1 LSGREDQGMR
11 TDRHVTSDARGVAA
25 RVRPHARGRR
35 QAGGMLAL
43 AVLAVAALVLAGRL
57 VGQPSTAGV
66 VVEGV
71 AAVGRPAPRVELPG
85 LRGGRVR
92 LASLRG
98 RPVVLNFWASWCPP
112 CLAEMPELERAHR
125 RLGDRVAF
133 LGVNQRD
140 QARAAEELAR
150 STGVTYPLAVDVA
163 GRAFDAF
170 GGLGMPTTVLI
181 GADGTVA
188 DIVAGQLDQALL
200 LERIRRALG
209 VA

>member
-1 LSGREDQGMR
+1 MR
-11 TDRHVTSDARGVAA
+11 TDRHAASHGRGVAGQS
-25 RVRPHARGRR
+25 RPGARGPRR
-35 QAGGMLAL
+35 VGVVLAL
-43 AVLAVAALVLAGRL
+43 ALLAAALVLAGRL

-71 AAVGRPAPRVELPG
+71 AVVGRPAPRVELPG

-92 LASLRG
+92 LAELRG

-112 CLAEMPELERAHR
+112 CLAEMPEFERVHR
-125 RLGDRVAF
+125 RLGGRVAF

-140 QARAAEELAR
+140 QPRAAEELAGR
-150 STGVTYPLAVDVA
+150 TGVTYPLAVDVA
-163 GRAFDAF
+163 GQAFDAF

-188 DIVAGQLDQALL
+188 DVFAGQLDETLL
-200 LERIRRALG
+200 RERIQAILG
-209 VA
+209 VS

>member
-1 LSGREDQGMR
+1 MR
-11 TDRHVTSDARGVAA
+11 TDRQASADARGVAGRA
-25 RVRPHARGRR
+25 RPR
-35 QAGGMLAL
+35 AGGLQRVGVVLAL
-43 AVLAVAALVLAGRL
+43 AVLAVAALVVAGRL

-92 LASLRG
+92 LTDLRG

-112 CLAEMPELERAHR
+112 CLAEMPEFQRVHR

-140 QARAAEELAR
+140 QLQAAEQLAR
-150 STGVTYPLAVDVA
+150 SSGVTYPLAVDST

-188 DIVAGQLDQALL
+188 DIFAGQLDETLL
-200 LERIRRALG
+200 RERIRRALG
-209 VA
+209 VS

>member
-1 LSGREDQGMR
+1 MS
-11 TDRHVTSDARGVAA
+11 TDRQASADAQGVAGRA
-25 RVRPHARGRR
+25 RPR
-35 QAGGMLAL
+35 AGGLQRVGVVLAL
-43 AVLAVAALVLAGRL
+43 AVSAVAALVVAGRL
-57 VGQPSTAGV
+57 VGQPSTTAGV

-92 LASLRG
+92 LADLRG

-112 CLAEMPELERAHR
+112 CLAEMPESQRVHQ

-140 QARAAEELAR
+140 QLQAAEQLAR
-150 STGVTYPLAVDVA
+150 SSGVTYPLAVDSA

-188 DIVAGQLDQALL
+188 DIFAGQLDETLL
-200 LERIRRALG
+200 RERIRRALG
-209 VA
+209 VS

>member
-1 LSGREDQGMR
+1 MSTGRRATSHASGVGAHARPG
-11 TDRHVTSDARGVAA
+11 ARGLQ
-25 RVRPHARGRR
+25 RVGVVV
-35 QAGGMLAL
+35 AL
-43 AVLAVAALVLAGRL
+43 AVLTVAALVV
-57 VGQPSTAGV
+57 VGQPATTGV

-71 AAVGRPAPRVELPG
+71 AVVGQPAPRVELPG

-92 LASLRG
+92 LADPRG

-112 CLAEMPELERAHR
+112 CLAEMPEFERVHR
-125 RLGDRVAF
+125 RLGDQVAF

-140 QARAAEELAR
+140 ELQAAEELAR
-150 STGVTYPLAVDVA
+150 SSGVTYPLAVDPA

-181 GADGTVA
+181 RADGTVA
-188 DIVAGQLDQALL
+188 DIVAGQLDERLL
-200 LERIRRALG
+200 SERIRRVLE

>member
-1 LSGREDQGMR
+1 MS
-11 TDRHVTSDARGVAA
+11 TDRQASADARGVAGRA
-25 RVRPHARGRR
+25 RPR
-35 QAGGMLAL
+35 AGGLQRVGVVLAL
-43 AVLAVAALVLAGRL
+43 AVLAVAALVVAGRL
-57 VGQPSTAGV
+57 VGQPSTTAGV

-92 LASLRG
+92 LADLRG

-112 CLAEMPELERAHR
+112 CLAEMPEFQRVHR
-125 RLGDRVAF
+125 QLGDRVAF

-140 QARAAEELAR
+140 QRAAEQLAR
-150 STGVTYPLAVDVA
+150 SSGVTYPLAVDPA

-188 DIVAGQLDQALL
+188 DIFAGQLDETLL
-200 LERIRRALG
+200 RERIRRALG
-209 VA
+209 VS

>member
-1 LSGREDQGMR
+1 MS
-11 TDRHVTSDARGVAA
+11 TDRHAASEAHGVSDHARPRARGLR
-25 RVRPHARGRR
+25 RVGVV
-35 QAGGMLAL
+35 LAL
-43 AVLAVAALVLAGRL
+43 AVLAAAALVLAGRL
-57 VGQPSTAGV
+57 LGPPSTAAGV
-66 VVEGV
+66 VVEGRAV
-71 AAVGRPAPRVELPG
+71 VGRPAPRVELPG

-92 LASLRG
+92 LADLRG

-112 CLAEMPELERAHR
+112 CLAEMPEFQRVHR

-140 QARAAEELAR
+140 QAQAAEELAR

-163 GRAFDAF
+163 GRSFDAF

-181 GADGTVA
+181 RADGTVA
-188 DIVAGQLDQALL
+188 DIYAGQLDETLL
-200 LERIRRALG
+200 RERIRRVLG

>member
-1 LSGREDQGMR
+1 MR
-11 TDRHVTSDARGVAA
+11 TDRQASADAREVAGRA
-25 RVRPHARGRR
+25 RPGARRLRR
-35 QAGGMLAL
+35 GSVVLVL
-43 AVLAVAALVLAGRL
+43 VVLAAAALVLAGRL
-57 VGQPSTAGV
+57 AGPPPTTAGV
-66 VVEGV
+66 VVEGKAV
-71 AAVGRPAPRVELPG
+71 VGRPAPRVELPG

-92 LASLRG
+92 LADLRG

-112 CLAEMPELERAHR
+112 CLAEMPEFQRVHR

-140 QARAAEELAR
+140 QAQAAERLAR
-150 STGVTYPLAVDVA
+150 SSGVTYPLALDAA

-188 DIVAGQLDQALL
+188 DIVSGQLDETLL
-200 LERIRRALG
+200 RERIRCVLG
-209 VA
+209 VS

>member
-1 LSGREDQGMR
+1 MR
-11 TDRHVTSDARGVAA
+11 TDRHAASHGRGVAGQA
-25 RVRPHARGRR
+25 RPRARGLRR
-35 QAGGMLAL
+35 GGAVLAL

-57 VGQPSTAGV
+57 VGPPPATAAV

-92 LASLRG
+92 LADLRG

-112 CLAEMPELERAHR
+112 CAAEMPEFQRVHR

-140 QARAAEELAR
+140 QAQAAEQLAR
-150 STGVTYPLAVDVA
+150 SSGVTYPLALDVA
-163 GRAFDAF
+163 GRSFDAF

-188 DIVAGQLDQALL
+188 DIFAGQLDETLL
-200 LERIRRALG
+200 SERIRRVLG

>member
-1 LSGREDQGMR
+1 MS
-11 TDRHVTSDARGVAA
+11 TDRQASADTRGVAGRA
-25 RVRPHARGRR
+25 RPR
-35 QAGGMLAL
+35 AGGLQRVGVVLAL
-43 AVLAVAALVLAGRL
+43 AVSAVAALVVVGRL
-57 VGQPSTAGV
+57 VGQPSATAEV

-92 LASLRG
+92 LADLRG

-112 CLAEMPELERAHR
+112 CLAEMPEFQRVHR

-140 QARAAEELAR
+140 QLQAAEQLAR
-150 STGVTYPLAVDVA
+150 STGVTYPLAVDPA
-163 GRAFDAF
+163 GRSFDAF

-181 GADGTVA
+181 RADGTVA
-188 DIVAGQLDQALL
+188 DIFAGQLDETLL
-200 LERIRRALG
+200 SERIRRALG
-209 VA
+209 VS

>member
-1 LSGREDQGMR
+1 MR
-11 TDRHVTSDARGVAA
+11 TDRQASADAREVAGRA
-25 RVRPHARGRR
+25 RPGARRLRR
-35 QAGGMLAL
+35 GSVVLVL
-43 AVLAVAALVLAGRL
+43 VVLAAAALVLAGRL
-57 VGQPSTAGV
+57 AGPPPTTAGV
-66 VVEGV
+66 VVEGKAV
-71 AAVGRPAPRVELPG
+71 VGRPAPRVELPG

-92 LASLRG
+92 LADLRG

-112 CLAEMPELERAHR
+112 CLAEMPEFQRVHR

-140 QARAAEELAR
+140 QAQAAERLAR
-150 STGVTYPLAVDVA
+150 SSGVTYPLALDAA

-188 DIVAGQLDQALL
+188 DIVSGQLDETLL
-200 LERIRRALG
+200 RERIRSVLG
-209 VA
+209 VS

>member
-1 LSGREDQGMR
+1 MS
-11 TDRHVTSDARGVAA
+11 TDHTSDARGVAA
-25 RVRPHARGRR
+25 RGRPRARRLLRVGVV
-35 QAGGMLAL
+35 LTL
-43 AVLAVAALVLAGRL
+43 AVLAVAGLVLAGRL
-57 VGQPSTAGV
+57 VGQPSTTAGV

-71 AAVGRPAPRVELPG
+71 TAVGRPAPWVELPG

-92 LASLRG
+92 LAELRG

-112 CLAEMPELERAHR
+112 CLAEMPEFERVHR

-140 QARAAEELAR
+140 QAHAAEQLAR
-150 STGVTYPLAVDVA
+150 RSGVTYPLAVDAA

-181 GADGTVA
+181 RADGTVA
-188 DIVAGQLDQALL
+188 DIFAGQLDEALL
-200 LERIRRALG
+200 RERIRRVLG
-209 VA
+209 VS